1 MTPNISLIDIQVDD
15 PHRLIRV
22 SLPREL
28 TDAGLLNVFALLRA
42 MLEFANGYS
51 LLFDGTDV
59 QHTKLTGNGIYNLA
73 RSTENDLNRVAIV
86 ASTPVAYGMAR
97 MYEICSNWKEE
108 RVSVFSDEESAL
120 AWLRAVR

>member
-1 MTPNISLIDIQVDD
+1 MDSNVVTIQVDD

-28 TDAGLLNVFALLRA
+28 TDVGLINVFALLRA
-42 MLEFANGYS
+42 MQEFANGYS

-59 QHTKLTGNGIYNLA
+59 QHTELTGDGVYNLA
-73 RSTENDLNRVAIV
+73 RSTEGDLNRVAIV
-86 ASTPVAYGMAR
+86 ASTPVAFGMAR

-108 RVSVFSDEESAL
+108 RVSVFSDKESAL
-120 AWLRAVR
+120 AWLSAAR

>member
-1 MTPNISLIDIQVDD
+1 MDSNVISIQVDD
-15 PHRLIRV
+15 PHCLIRV

-28 TDAGLLNVFALLRA
+28 TDTGIINVFALLRA

-59 QHTKLTGNGIYNLA
+59 QHTKLTGDGVYNLA
-73 RSTENDLNRVAIV
+73 RSTADDLNRVAMV
-86 ASTPVAYGMAR
+86 VSTPVAFGMAR

-108 RVSVFSDEESAL
+108 RVSVFSDKESAL
-120 AWLRAVR
+120 AWLRAG